1 MRRLLNMFG
10 MGRPMAVHLPGG
22 TVQQGYKCD
31 GSLRARAGTR
41 NLGSLKS
48 GPGPIVNQTLP
59 KSNPVKEVG
68 KNQRLRTVGF
78 RIARAVG
85 VLTPQSFPRTRMR
98 LTEMVCCS
106 GGGSGSTYCVS
117 RHEKPRFTEKWARS
131 YRESDP
137 ASICGLL
144 GQRPATTA
152 MSQLRISQSSA
163 HLPGG
168 TVQQGYKFGGSLRAR
183 AGTRNLGSLKSG
195 PGPIVNQTLPKS
207 NPVKEVGKI

>member
-1 MRRLLNMFG
+1 MYIYIYIYLYICTCIYIYLYIYIYICINASFLH
-10 MGRPMAVHLPGG
+10 GRPAALQG

-85 VLTPQSFPRTRMR
+85 VLTPQSFPRTRMQ

-137 ASICGLL
+137 ASTCGLL

-163 HLPGG
+163 HLPWG
-168 TVQQGYKFGGSLRAR
+168 TVQQGCKFGGSLRAMK
-183 AGTRNLGSLKSG
+183 L
-195 PGPIVNQTLPKS
+195 V
-207 NPVKEVGKI
+207 

>member
-1 MRRLLNMFG
+1 M
-10 MGRPMAVHLPGG
+10 
-22 TVQQGYKCD
+22 Q
-31 GSLRARAGTR
+31 
-41 NLGSLKS
+41 
-48 GPGPIVNQTLP
+48 
-59 KSNPVKEVG
+59 
-68 KNQRLRTVGF
+68 
-78 RIARAVG
+78 
-85 VLTPQSFPRTRMR
+85 

-137 ASICGLL
+137 ASTCGLL

-168 TVQQGYKFGGSLRAR
+168 TVQQGCKFGGSLRAR

>member
-1 MRRLLNMFG
+1 MVCCSGGGFGSTYCVSRHEKPRFTEKWARSYRESDPASICGLLG
-10 MGRPMAVHLPGG
+10 QRPATKAKCHLRINHTTVHLPGG

-106 GGGSGSTYCVS
+106 GGGSGSTYCVG
-117 RHEKPRFTEKWARS
+117 RHEKPWLIAKWAGS
-131 YRESDP
+131 YRESDL
-137 ASICGLL
+137 AK
-144 GQRPATTA
+144 
-152 MSQLRISQSSA
+152 
-163 HLPGG
+163 
-168 TVQQGYKFGGSLRAR
+168 TVVF
-183 AGTRNLGSLKSG
+183 
-195 PGPIVNQTLPKS
+195 
-207 NPVKEVGKI
+207 